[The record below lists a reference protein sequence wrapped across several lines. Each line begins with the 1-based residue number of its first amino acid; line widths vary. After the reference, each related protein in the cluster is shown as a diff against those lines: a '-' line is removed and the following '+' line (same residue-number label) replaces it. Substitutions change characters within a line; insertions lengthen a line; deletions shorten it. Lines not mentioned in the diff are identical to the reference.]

1 MTHMTWFG
9 KQVFDSIEYVGE
21 GVVSFLGLD
30 DSRYQDV
37 LDNMTEEEM
46 NTARQVHEER
56 EAENR
61 LLQLTQQSQ
70 QETEDLEQAPSSTS
84 PVEVEL
90 VAVEEISEETE
101 VVQVSDIKVEENVSS
116 TNTSTSPV
124 QSTVLP
130 VESVV

>member
-116 TNTSTSPV
+116 TNTSTSPE
-124 QSTVLP
+124 STVLP